1 MFDFVRNHTKIMMFV
16 MFLLIIPAFVLVGVD
31 GYKGMGS
38 TGATVAKVGSQK
50 ITQTEWDDAHKR
62 EVDRMRASM
71 PGLDVKFFDTPQA
84 RYATLERL
92 VRDRVLTDAIQN
104 THLSTTDAR
113 LARELQQNPT
123 IAALR
128 KPDGSL
134 DMERYRQLAASIGLT
149 PEGLEEQVRSDISMR
164 QLESGVVG
172 TAFATKAVTDVVM
185 KALFEKREVQMVR
198 FKPAD
203 FATKVNVSDADLEAY
218 YKDNAANFQAPE
230 SANIEYVV
238 LDLES
243 IKKTITLNE
252 SDLKTYYEQNAQR
265 YSGKEERRASHI
277 LLNASKDAPAADRE
291 KAKARAQA
299 LLEQVR
305 KAPQSFADVARK
317 NSQDTGSA
325 PNGGDLDFFGRGA
338 MVKPF
343 EDAVFSMKKGEVSN
357 VVESE
362 FGYHIIQLTDIKVPK
377 QSSFEE
383 LRPGMEA
390 ELKTQQAQR
399 KYAELAEVFTNSVY
413 EQSDSLKPVAE
424 RLKLEIKTASNVQR
438 TATPQGAGVIGN
450 AKLLTAL
457 FFADSLEKKN
467 NTEAVEIAAN
477 QLASARI
484 VQYTPARTLP
494 LAEVRSSVRDRLN
507 AKRSAEL
514 ALKEGKEK
522 LAAWKAAPA
531 TASLPASVVVARDQ
545 TQALQGTALDA
556 VLRADTSTL
565 PAWVGV
571 DQGDAGYLVVKI
583 NQVLPRP
590 ASADLKSKQE
600 RAQFAQWFASAENQ
614 AYYNLLKDRAKVQMK
629 IDAPAKEAPTTG
641 L

>member
-38 TGATVAKVGSQK
+38 GGATVANVGNQK
-50 ITQTEWDDAHKR
+50 ITQTDWDDAHKR

-92 VRDRVLTDAIQN
+92 VRDRVMSNAVQDAHLT
-104 THLSTTDAR
+104 TTDNR

-123 IAALR
+123 IAGLR

-134 DMERYRQLAASIGLT
+134 DMERYRQLAASVGLT
-149 PEGLEEQVRSDISMR
+149 TEGLEAQVRTDISMR
-164 QLESGVVG
+164 QLEAGVVG
-172 TAFATKAVTDVVM
+172 TAFTTKAVTDVVM
-185 KALFEKREVQMVR
+185 KALFEKREIQIAS
-198 FKPAD
+198 FKASD
-203 FATKVNVSDADLEAY
+203 FAAKVTVSDADLETY
-218 YKDNAANFQAPE
+218 YKENTAKFQAPE

-238 LDLES
+238 LDLDAV
-243 IKKTITLNE
+243 KKTITLNE
-252 SDLKTYYEQNAQR
+252 ADLKTYYDQNAAR
-265 YSGKEERRASHI
+265 YGGKEERRASHI
-277 LLNASKDAPAADRE
+277 LLNAPKDAPAAERE

-305 KAPQSFADVARK
+305 KAPQTFADVARK

-325 PNGGDLDFFGRGA
+325 VSGGDLDFFGRGA

-343 EDAVFSMKKGEVSN
+343 EDAVFAMKKGDVSD

-362 FGYHIIQLTDIKVPK
+362 FGFHIIQLTDVKTPK
-377 QSSFEE
+377 QRSFEE
-383 LRPGMEA
+383 LRPGIEA

-413 EQSDSLKPVAE
+413 EESDSLKPVAE
-424 RLKLEIKTASNVQR
+424 RLKLEIKTAGNLQRLAMPGSAGILSN
-438 TATPQGAGVIGN
+438 P
-450 AKLLTAL
+450 KLLAAV
-457 FFADSLEKKN
+457 FSDDSLEKKR
-467 NTEAVEIAAN
+467 NTEAIEIAAN

-494 LAEVRSSVRDRLN
+494 LVEVRNSVRQRLQ
-507 AKRSAEL
+507 AQRAAESAH
-514 ALKEGKEK
+514 KEGKDK
-522 LAAWKAAPA
+522 LAAWKANPA
-531 TASLPASVVVARDQ
+531 SANLPASVVVSRDQ
-545 TQALQGTALDA
+545 TQWLQGESLDS
-556 VLRADTSTL
+556 VLRADTSSL

-583 NQVLPRP
+583 NQVLPHP
-590 ASADLKSKQE
+590 ASDELKSRQE
-600 RAQFAQWFASAENQ
+600 RTQFAQWFANAENQ
-614 AYYNLLKDRAKVQMK
+614 AYYSMLKTRAKVQMK
-629 IDAPAKEAPTTG
+629 VDAPAKDASA
-641 L
+641 LAQ